1 VCSSINPT
9 SQSSRSGVSAAVSM
23 DSVWR
28 SVLLMVCGTLTLRLR
43 RVWANAGQGHADAHV
58 QRLPCSEVVGY
69 MGSTTLPEG
78 RGMGSCK
85 PWIRGGEKQVLSQPK
100 PCLEL
105 KAGRGGGEVRIA
117 AMMMI
122 LLLFLQKQ
130 N

>member
-1 VCSSINPT
+1 MEEAWGLASPGSGEA
-9 SQSSRSGVSAAVSM
+9 RS
-23 DSVWR
+23 
-28 SVLLMVCGTLTLRLR
+28 
-43 RVWANAGQGHADAHV
+43 
-58 QRLPCSEVVGY
+58 
-69 MGSTTLPEG
+69 
-78 RGMGSCK
+78 K
-85 PWIRGGEKQVLSQPK
+85 VLSQPQ